1 MTTFKLAL
9 NAFETDGA
17 KIIAASES
25 DNQIVVKIKG
35 DPEITPDDQFGSCLS
50 FDGVDDYLEIA
61 SNSIFDVTGAFTL
74 EAWIKRNVNGVDHCI
89 INRGKSG
96 DPEAEFNLSI
106 YSDNK
111 AEFFWESSGGTNH
124 GVKSN
129 RSIEAD
135 GKWHHIAGVFD
146 GDGSKSH
153 IYIDGILDKSVS
165 ESGAVPAINQAR
177 PVLIGAY
184 FDSDSSYSRYFNG
197 QIAHIRIYDK
207 ALSAEDIKK
216 SMLEDKTAQAAFKT
230 EYPIDFSLSDDDE
243 RNVFYISEEA
253 TLNNFQLELTNTS
266 DQKIN
271 ITSTGDLAVSRNNY
285 HFELRFKAKT
295 FEETLKDSVKY
306 IRGKILPPNWLA
318 SDAVL
323 HEDHKVSIY
332 LLYKGANDFI
342 LDPDGKLSFTLEY
355 ASSDGTGGSRG
366 TTVALYYQNL
376 QYVNELARLTG
387 TRIKS
392 VDIINQRGKK
402 NIPLHVGI
410 VGSNTILNDAG
421 PGTAAKG
428 TASSLKIRLC
438 NMLQKDESDPD
449 KNRILFRTGNM
460 DKERNTKFTLL
471 FDDPVGKDWDLA
483 SKNQLNAIQ
492 VSVKQNSSS
501 YHVEKN
507 DQGASPVFEIT
518 PPSEDPLKPD
528 EFIDSLK
535 PGEFIEISLTG
546 IHSNT
551 ASGFANIYL
560 KYEDVPGYWDGQFVV
575 QVEKSPIYH
584 KDMGD
589 RRHPKRNVGIGVAP
603 DTNNRLKVSG
613 NLSVMDGG
621 AHIGGNSD
629 PGDKNLEVDGKVG
642 IGVAPDRN
650 NRLKVSGNLSVMD
663 GGAHIGGNSDPGN
676 DNLTVDG
683 NVTVGGKVQVMGKV
697 QVFGKVQLPHG
708 YGYGYGY
715 YDLLPKGVIV
725 MWNGR
730 TAPRGWAL
738 CDGHNRTPDL
748 RGRFVLGMGQGRK
761 LRDRSLGEKGGNE
774 TYAMRIEEMPIHRHT
789 GTALE
794 AGCYGNG
801 KKLNRWLSD
810 RSRDYCWGN
819 CERAGM
825 HEHTLDIKDQG
836 GGVPHPNMPPYYV
849 LAYIMKL

>member
-17 KIIAASES
+17 EIIAASES
-25 DNQIVVKIKG
+25 DNQIVVKVKG

-74 EAWIKRNVNGVDHCI
+74 EAWIKRNANGVYHCI
-89 INRGKSG
+89 INRGKRE
-96 DPEAEFNLSI
+96 DREAEFNLSI

-111 AEFFWESSGGTNH
+111 AEFSWESSGGTNH

-146 GDGSKSH
+146 GSKSY
-153 IYIDGILDKSVS
+153 IYIDGILDNSVS

-197 QIAHIRIYDK
+197 QIAHIRICDK

-216 SMLEDKTAQAAFKT
+216 SMLEDKTAQAAFKA
-230 EYPIDFSLSDDDE
+230 EYPIDFNLSDDDE

-271 ITSTGDLAVSRNNY
+271 ITSTGDPTVSRNNY

-306 IRGKILPPNWLA
+306 IRGKSLLQNWLE

-323 HEDHKVSIY
+323 QEDGKVSIY

-342 LDPDGKLSFTLEY
+342 LNPDEKLSFTLEY
-355 ASSDGTGGSRG
+355 ASADGTGGARG

-376 QYVNELARLTG
+376 QYNEAARLTG

-421 PGTAAKG
+421 SGTATSG
-428 TASSLKIRLC
+428 TASSLKIRLY

-449 KNRILFRTGNM
+449 KNRILFRTGKMN
-460 DKERNTKFTLL
+460 KERNTKFTLL
-471 FDDPVGKDWDLA
+471 FDDPVGEDWDLA
-483 SKNQLNAIQ
+483 SKDQLNAIK
-492 VSVKQNSSS
+492 VSVKQNLSPCDVKKKLSSCD
-501 YHVEKN
+501 VKKN
-507 DQGASPVFEIT
+507 DQGVSPVFEIT
-518 PPSEDPLKPD
+518 P
-528 EFIDSLK
+528 IGDSLK

-546 IHSNT
+546 IYSNT

-584 KDMGD
+584 KDMGTD
-589 RRHPKRNVGIGVAP
+589 TNPKRNVGIGVAP
-603 DTNNRLKVSG
+603 DANNRLKVSG

-621 AHIGGNSD
+621 AHIGDDSD
-629 PGDKNLEVDGKVG
+629 PGDNNLAVDGNLTVDGKVG
-642 IGVAPDRN
+642 IGTSPDA
-650 NRLKVSGNLSVMD
+650 KVSCMGIVRTPPKAKLLVK
-663 GGAHIGGNSDPGN
+663 GGAHIGGASDPGDN
-676 DNLTVDG
+676 NLAVDGNVGIGTTNSEAKLSVNGGAHIGGDSDPGDDNLEVDGNLTVDG
-683 NVTVGGKVQVMGKV
+683 KVGIGTTRPKAKLDVHGDLKINSKKPIIFERYEERYGICINPINYSKKTNYSSNDYNAGIVGMGLGDIKFENTYMYISDGKWC
-697 QVFGKVQLPHG
+697 
-708 YGYGYGY
+708 
-715 YDLLPKGVIV
+715 IV
-725 MWNGR
+725 AN
-730 TAPRGWAL
+730 
-738 CDGHNRTPDL
+738 
-748 RGRFVLGMGQGRK
+748 FVLKPTTESHTMCIDVMFIRK
-761 LRDRSLGEKGGNE
+761 ELSERKGN
-774 TYAMRIEEMPIHRHT
+774 
-789 GTALE
+789 
-794 AGCYGNG
+794 
-801 KKLNRWLSD
+801 
-810 RSRDYCWGN
+810 RSRY
-819 CERAGM
+819 
-825 HEHTLDIKDQG
+825 
-836 GGVPHPNMPPYYV
+836 
-849 LAYIMKL
+849 